1 MDRLTGKVVLIAGG
15 TGGIGSVAAHRFARE
30 GARVAIGSPLTVDGE
45 TLVHDIIGAGGD
57 AVFMTMDVRD
67 EGSVDKAVALTVRQF
82 GRLDILMNN
91 AGGSSNS
98 DGPVTTASLDE
109 FWNKIKVD
117 LFGTFVGC
125 RFAIPHLIAAGGGS
139 IINMTS
145 MAGFGGTVGRD
156 AYTSAKGGVMAL
168 TKAMARTLVAQRIR
182 VNAIAPGV
190 VGTERICAML
200 EAADSSLAHA
210 VLGRQPM
217 GLIDPAEIAALATF
231 LASDESLSLTGQIIA
246 VHGGMFE

>member
-1 MDRLTGKVVLIAGG
+1 MGRLTGKAVLIAGG
-15 TGGIGSVAAHRFARE
+15 TGGIGSVTAHRFARE
-30 GARVAIGSPLTVDGE
+30 GARVAIGSPLTADGE
-45 TLVHDIIGAGGD
+45 TLVHDIIAAGGD

-67 EGSVDKAVALTVRQF
+67 EGSVDKAVALTVEQF
-82 GRLDILMNN
+82 GRLDILINN

-109 FWNKIKVD
+109 FWNKMQVD
-117 LFGTFVGC
+117 LFGTFVSC

-168 TKAMARTLVAQRIR
+168 TKAMARTLVTERVR

-190 VGTERICAML
+190 VGTERIRAML